1 MVLSIFII
9 HLAPSFAAQ
18 VTGKVIDY
26 GTKQAID
33 FANVSVIE
41 SKGESQKSKG
51 ESQKSKGESPK
62 TAAEPLKE
70 ERLVTG
76 TITDATGAFSLE
88 LADGNYTI
96 VVSFMGYSEQRKEI
110 TVAGQPLNIG
120 RIQLKEDTQTL
131 SEVEVVGQ
139 GSSMRF
145 ELDKKVFTVDQNIAS
160 AGASVTDVLE
170 NIPSVDVDQE
180 GTISLRNSEDVE
192 IWINGKPAG
201 LNSENRGQVL
211 QQMPAGTIEK
221 IEVITN
227 PSAKFSPEGTSGIIN
242 LVMKKDR
249 SAGYYGSVQA
259 GMDYALAEPWNVPPG
274 ANLGFNINF
283 NAGPVDG
290 YFNVGYR
297 YHISNGSS
305 KTDRYNLSGEGSQAL
320 DSSLIQSHLVQ
331 EGMQTN
337 RGGGLFARAG
347 LNFRLAEGH
356 TLGVSGFGMVS
367 EPNVFKM
374 SNSNHR
380 TYLQTAPD
388 GSVIRDYTRDQ
399 SGTNS
404 HPGGNATVDYT
415 FELDKHKLY
424 VSGTYNNF
432 GYNMGTDYTQANR
445 NLLTDLYDT
454 TYQEQ
459 SSLSKDQ
466 SIEIKAEY
474 EWKPTKQSRLEAG
487 YDYTRSWSNSTADAY
502 NNDKQGAHINELFP
516 YYADFNGLTQNHALY
531 ITYGN
536 RFFDKLS
543 IQVGLRGEYYMRH
556 LESSYKDGTGDIQDS
571 YAAFPNKKDTA
582 YFQVYPSAYISY
594 DFGNGH
600 ELQLNYTR
608 RVKRPW
614 GHQINPRMDFSDS
627 TNISYGNVDLL
638 PAYSNNLELN
648 YLKTWERHTL
658 SAGIFWKY
666 QEGSFQNYK
675 YIDGDVMKNT
685 YFNIGTRQDLGV
697 EIVAK
702 NRLFGEVLQ
711 LTTSANFYWNNIAAV
726 HDTIMHQGNAIPVN
740 LAGQNIF
747 AGSVRIN
754 AQFMF
759 TKNFSGQI
767 SANYRSPRVV
777 AQGTTS
783 HSYSIDLG
791 LRHTFLNKQL
801 ALALN
806 VRDLLD
812 SRARRNITWGNG
824 FWQFSENR
832 WHSRTISLTL
842 TYNFGNQSGKRRPD
856 RGDSMNGGGGD
867 DFDDS
872 GNSSSDY

>member
-1 MVLSIFII
+1 MAVSTY
-9 HLAPSFAAQ
+9 AVQ
-18 VTGKVIDY
+18 VTGKVVDF

-33 FANVSVIE
+33 YANVSVVKP
-41 SKGESQKSKG
+41 SAGSSQPS
-51 ESQKSKGESPK
+51 
-62 TAAEPLKE
+62 E
-70 ERLVTG
+70 ELVTG
-76 TITDATGAFSLE
+76 TITDAAGTFTLN
-88 LADGNYTI
+88 LKDGTYTL
-96 VVSFMGYSEQRKEI
+96 VVSFMGYTESRKEI
-110 TVAGQPLNIG
+110 TVAGKTLNVG
-120 RIQLKEDTQTL
+120 RISLKEDTQVL
-131 SEVEVVGQ
+131 QDVEVVGQ

-201 LNSENRGQVL
+201 LNSDNRGQVL

-221 IEVITN
+221 IEIITN
-227 PSAKFSPEGTSGIIN
+227 PSAKYSPEGTSGIIN

-249 SAGYYGSVQA
+249 TAGYYGSVQA
-259 GMDYALAEPWNVPPG
+259 GIDYSLAAPWNVPPG
-274 ANLGFNINF
+274 ANVGFNINF

-297 YHISNGSS
+297 YHISNGGS
-305 KTDRYNLSGEGSQAL
+305 KTDRYNLSGTGAQKL
-320 DSSLIQSHLVQ
+320 DSSMIVSHLTQ
-331 EGMQTN
+331 EGQQTH
-337 RGGGLFARAG
+337 RGGGMFARAG
-347 LNFRLAEGH
+347 FNFHVAEGH
-356 TLGVSGFGMVS
+356 TIGVSGFGMVS
-367 EPNVFKM
+367 DPKVFKM
-374 SNSNHR
+374 SNTNHR
-380 TYLQTAPD
+380 LYQLTAPD
-388 GSVIRDYTRDQ
+388 GTMLRDYTRDQ
-399 SGTNS
+399 NGNGS
-404 HPGGNATVDYT
+404 HPGGNATLDYT
-415 FELDKHKLY
+415 FEMDNHKLY

-432 GYNMGTDYTQANR
+432 GFNQYTDYTQIDH
-445 NLLTDLYDT
+445 NLDFDRFDT
-454 TYQEQ
+454 TYQDQ
-459 SSLSKDQ
+459 TSLSKDQ
-466 SIEIKAEY
+466 SIEIKADY
-474 EWKPTKQSRLEAG
+474 EWKPTQQSRLEAG
-487 YDYTRSWSNSTADAY
+487 YDYTRSWNNSLA
-502 NNDKQGAHINELFP
+502 NAHNTNKGVSTELP
-516 YYADFNGLTQNHALY
+516 AYYADFQGLTQNHALY

-536 RFFDKLS
+536 RFWDKLS

-556 LESSYKDGTGDIQDS
+556 LNSYYKDENGAIQDS

-582 YFQVYPSAYISY
+582 YFQLFPSAYISY

-608 RVKRPW
+608 RVNRPW

-658 SAGIFWKY
+658 SAGVFWKY
-666 QEGSFQNYK
+666 REGAVQNVK
-675 YIDGDVMKNT
+675 YMDGEVMKNT
-685 YFNIGTRQDLGV
+685 YLNVATRQELGV
-697 EIVAK
+697 EVVAK
-702 NRLFGEVLQ
+702 NRLFGELLQ
-711 LTTSANFYWNNIAAV
+711 LTTSANFYWNNVAKV
-726 HDTIMHQGNAIPVN
+726 DQTIMYQGVEIPVN
-740 LAGQNIF
+740 LPQQNIF
-747 AGSVRIN
+747 AGSVRVN
-754 AQFMF
+754 AQFLF

-783 HSYSIDLG
+783 HSYSIDIG

-812 SRARRNITWGNG
+812 SRARRNTTWGDG

-832 WHSRTISLTL
+832 WHSRSISFTV
-842 TYNFGNQSGKRRPD
+842 TYNFGNQQGKRRGKEG
-856 RGDSMNGGGGD
+856 GDLGGGGD
-867 DFDDS
+867 DYDDS

>member
-1 MVLSIFII
+1 MKKLIYITALLAMSI
-9 HLAPSFAAQ
+9 STYAAQ
-18 VTGKVIDY
+18 ITGKVIDF

-33 FANVSVIE
+33 FANVSVTKPSAVSGQPSEI
-41 SKGESQKSKG
+41 
-51 ESQKSKGESPK
+51 
-62 TAAEPLKE
+62 
-70 ERLVTG
+70 VTG
-76 TITDATGAFSLE
+76 TITDATGNFTLE
-88 LADGNYTI
+88 VADGKYTL
-96 VVSFMGYSEQRKEI
+96 VVSFMGYSEQRKEL
-110 TVAGQPLNIG
+110 TVAGKPLNVG
-120 RIQLKEDTQTL
+120 RIQLREDTQVL
-131 SEVEVVGQ
+131 NEVEVVGQ

-180 GTISLRNSEDVE
+180 GNISLRNSEDVE

-201 LNSENRGQVL
+201 LNSENRAQVL

-221 IEVITN
+221 IELITN
-227 PSAKFSPEGTSGIIN
+227 PSAKYSPEGSAGIIN

-249 SAGYYGSVQA
+249 AAGYYGSLQA
-259 GMDYALAEPWNVPPG
+259 GMDYSLASPWTTPPG
-274 ANLGFNINF
+274 ANAGLSFNF

-297 YHISNGSS
+297 YHTSNGGS
-305 KTDRYNLSGEGSQAL
+305 TTNRYNLDGTGSGTL
-320 DSSLIQSHLVQ
+320 DSTLIQSHLVQ
-331 EGMQTN
+331 EGLQTH

-356 TLGVSGFGMVS
+356 VLGVSGFGMVS
-367 EPNVFKM
+367 TRNKGLGM
-374 SNSNHR
+374 DNTNHR
-380 TYLQTAPD
+380 TYLLTDYPSGD
-388 GSVIRDYTRDQ
+388 VLRDFTRDQ
-399 SGTNS
+399 KGLGS
-404 HPGGNATVDYT
+404 HPGGNVTLDYT
-415 FELDKHKLY
+415 FTLDNHELR

-432 GYNMGTDYTQANR
+432 GFNM
-445 NLLTDLYDT
+445 DT
-454 TYQEQ
+454 YYEQMDFGVNNKDTVFSYQDQFSNSKEQ
-459 SSLSKDQ
+459 R
-466 SIEIKAEY
+466 IEVKADY
-474 EWKPTKQSRLEAG
+474 EWKPTAQSRLEAG
-487 YDYTRSWSNSTADAY
+487 YDYTRSWSNSFA
-502 NNDKQGAHINELFP
+502 NAHNLHRDGSEIAELYP
-516 YYADFNGLTQNHALY
+516 YYADFHGLTQNHALY

-536 RFFDKLS
+536 RFWNKLS

-556 LESSYKDGTGDIQDS
+556 LESFYKDDAGAIHDS
-571 YAAFPNKKDTA
+571 YAGMENKKDTA
-582 YFQVYPSAYISY
+582 YFQVYPSAYIGY

-608 RVKRPW
+608 RIRRPW

-658 SAGIFWKY
+658 SAGVFWKY
-666 QEGSFQNYK
+666 QEGAIQNYK
-675 YIDGDVMKNT
+675 YMDGNVMKNT
-685 YFNIGTRQDLGV
+685 YFNVGARQELGI

-702 NRLFGEVLQ
+702 NRLFGELLQ

-726 HDTIMHQGNAIPVN
+726 DQDMYHLGDTIPVH
-740 LAGQNIF
+740 LDKQNIF

-754 AQFMF
+754 AQFLF

-767 SANYRSPRVV
+767 TAAYRSPRVV

-783 HSYSIDLG
+783 HSYSIDIG

-812 SRARRNITWGNG
+812 SRARRNTTWGDG

-832 WHSRTISLTL
+832 WHSRSISLTL
-842 TYNFGNQSGKRRPD
+842 TYNFGNQQGRKRGRPD
-856 RGDSMNGGGGD
+856 GDMGGGSD

-872 GNSSSDY
+872 GNGNTDSGF

>member
-1 MVLSIFII
+1 MKRLFTVMMMLSAVLTL
-9 HLAPSFAAQ
+9 LAANP
-18 VTGKVIDY
+18 VTGKVVDF

-33 FANVSVIE
+33 FANVSIMQ
-41 SKGESQKSKG
+41 GEN
-51 ESQKSKGESPK
+51 
-62 TAAEPLKE
+62 
-70 ERLVTG
+70 LVTG
-76 TITDATGAFSLE
+76 AITDAKGEFTIE
-88 LADGNYTI
+88 VEDGKYMLVI
-96 VVSFMGYSEQRKEI
+96 SFMGYTEQRKEI
-110 TVAGQPLNIG
+110 TVAGKPLNVG
-120 RIQLKEDTQTL
+120 RIALKEDTQVL

-139 GSSMRF
+139 GSSMHF

-160 AGASVTDVLE
+160 AGASVSEILE

-180 GTISLRNSEDVE
+180 GNISLRNSDDVE

-201 LNSENRGQVL
+201 LNSENRAQVL

-221 IEVITN
+221 IELITN
-227 PSAKFSPEGTSGIIN
+227 PSAKFSPEGTTGIIN

-249 SAGYYGSVQA
+249 VAGYYGSIQA
-259 GMDYALAEPWNVPPG
+259 GLDYALANPWTTPPG
-274 ANLGFNINF
+274 ANVGFNINF

-297 YHISNGSS
+297 YHTSNGGSI
-305 KTDRYNLSGEGSQAL
+305 TDRYNLSGTGSQVL
-320 DSSLIQSHLVQ
+320 DSSLITSHLTQEGQQSH
-331 EGMQTN
+331 
-337 RGGGLFARAG
+337 RGGGMFARGG
-347 LNFRLAEGH
+347 LNFRLAEH
-356 TLGVSGFGMVS
+356 STLGISGFGMIS
-367 EPNVFKM
+367 TNVKGLGM
-374 SNSNHR
+374 DNINHR
-380 TYLQTAPD
+380 SYLLTQPD
-388 GSVIRDYTRDQ
+388 GTVLRDYTRDQ
-399 SGTNS
+399 AGNGS
-404 HPGGNATVDYT
+404 HPGGNATLDYT
-415 FELDKHKLY
+415 FEMDNHKLY

-432 GYNMGTDYTQANR
+432 GFNMLTDYTQIEN
-445 NLLTDLYDT
+445 NDT
-454 TYQEQ
+454 TYQDQNSWSKEQ
-459 SSLSKDQ
+459 G
-466 SIEIKAEY
+466 IEIKADY
-474 EWKPTKQSRLEAG
+474 EWKPTPQSRLEAG
-487 YDYTRSWSNSTADAY
+487 YDYTRNWSNSNSDAHNLNAD
-502 NNDKQGAHINELFP
+502 GTVMNELYP
-516 YYADFNGLTQNHALY
+516 YYADFHGLTQNHAIY
-531 ITYGN
+531 VTYGN
-536 RFFDKLS
+536 RFWDKLS

-556 LESSYKDGTGDIQDS
+556 LESTYKDGMGVEQDS

-582 YFQVYPSAYISY
+582 YFQVYPSAYIGY

-608 RVKRPW
+608 RVRRPW

-638 PAYSNNLELN
+638 PSYSNNLELN

-658 SAGIFWKY
+658 SAGVFWKY
-666 QEGSFQNYK
+666 NEGAVQNIK
-675 YIDGDVMKNT
+675 YMDGDVMKNT
-685 YFNIGTRQDLGV
+685 YLNVSTRQELGI

-702 NRLFGEVLQ
+702 NRLFDDLLQ

-726 HDTIMHQGNAIPVN
+726 NQTISHQGVDIPVN
-740 LAGQNIF
+740 LAAQNIF
-747 AGSVRIN
+747 AGSVRVN
-754 AQFMF
+754 AQFLF

-812 SRARRNITWGNG
+812 SRARRNNTWGDG

-832 WHSRTISLTL
+832 WHSRSISLTL
-842 TYNFGNQSGKRRPD
+842 TYNFGNQQGRRRGRTDGDFNSG
-856 RGDSMNGGGGD
+856 SD

-872 GNSSSDY
+872 GNSNSDY

>member
-1 MVLSIFII
+1 MKRLSSVIS
-9 HLAPSFAAQ
+9 LLLLTVGLFAAQ
-18 VTGKVIDY
+18 VTGKVVDF

-33 FANVSVIE
+33 FANVSVL
-41 SKGESQKSKG
+41 KNGE
-51 ESQKSKGESPK
+51 
-62 TAAEPLKE
+62 TAPL
-70 ERLVTG
+70 TG
-76 TITDATGAFSLE
+76 TITDATGAFALD
-88 LADGNYTI
+88 LKDGQYTI
-96 VVSFMGYSEQRKEI
+96 VVSFMGYSESRKEI
-110 TVAGQPLNIG
+110 TVSGKPLNVG
-120 RIQLKEDTQTL
+120 RIQLKEDTQVL
-131 SEVEVVGQ
+131 QDVEVVGQ

-259 GMDYALAEPWNVPPG
+259 GLNYALASPWNVPPG
-274 ANLGFNINF
+274 ANVGFNINF

-297 YHISNGSS
+297 YHISNGGS
-305 KTDRYNLSGEGSQAL
+305 KTDRYNLSGTGSQTL

-331 EGMQTN
+331 EGLQTH
-337 RGGGLFARAG
+337 RGGGMFARAG

-367 EPNVFKM
+367 DPNVFKM
-374 SNSNHR
+374 TNTNHR
-380 TYLQTAPD
+380 TYLLTAPD
-388 GSVIRDYTRDQ
+388 GTVMRDYTRDQ
-399 SGTNS
+399 SGSGS
-404 HPGGNATVDYT
+404 HPGGNATIDYT
-415 FELDKHKLY
+415 FKMDEHQLI

-432 GYNMGTDYTQANR
+432 GFNQFTDYTQADR
-445 NLLTDLYDT
+445 DLLTDRYDT
-454 TYQEQ
+454 TYQDQSNRSKEQ
-459 SSLSKDQ
+459 SM
-466 SIEIKAEY
+466 EIKADY
-474 EWKPTKQSRLEAG
+474 EWKPTPQSRLEAG
-487 YDYTRSWSNSTADAY
+487 YDYTRGWSNSLADAH
-502 NNDKQGAHINELFP
+502 NIKDGISTELP
-516 YYADFNGLTQNHALY
+516 AYYTDFRGLTQNHALY

-536 RFFDKLS
+536 RFWDKLS
-543 IQVGLRGEYYMRH
+543 IQVGLRGEYYSRH
-556 LESSYKDGTGDIQDS
+556 LESFYKDESGTVQDS
-571 YAAFPNKKDTA
+571 YAAFPNKKDTS
-582 YFQVYPSAYISY
+582 YFQIFPSAYISY

-608 RVKRPW
+608 RVNRPW

-627 TNISYGNVDLL
+627 TNISFGNVDLL

-658 SAGIFWKY
+658 SAGVFWKY
-666 QEGSFQNYK
+666 REGAVQNVK
-675 YIDGDVMKNT
+675 YMDGEVMKNT
-685 YFNIGTRQDLGV
+685 YLNVATRQELGV
-697 EIVAK
+697 EVVAK

-711 LTTSANFYWNNIAAV
+711 LTTSANFYWNNVAKV
-726 HDTIMHQGNAIPVN
+726 DQTILYQGTEIPVN
-740 LAGQNIF
+740 LPQQNIL
-747 AGSVRIN
+747 AGSVRVN
-754 AQFMF
+754 AQFLF

-783 HSYSIDLG
+783 HSYSIDIG

-812 SRARRNITWGNG
+812 SRARRNTTWGDG

-842 TYNFGNQSGKRRPD
+842 TYNFGNQKGKRRPD
-856 RGDSMNGGGGD
+856 KGDSSMGGSD

>member
-1 MVLSIFII
+1 MKKILSIATLLVFAI
-9 HLAPSFAAQ
+9 STFAAQ
-18 VTGKVIDY
+18 VTGKVVDAN
-26 GTKQAID
+26 TRKVID
-33 FANVSVIE
+33 FANVSIMQ
-41 SKGESQKSKG
+41 GDQ
-51 ESQKSKGESPK
+51 
-62 TAAEPLKE
+62 LI
-70 ERLVTG
+70 TG
-76 TITDATGAFSLE
+76 VVSD
-88 LADGNYTI
+88 ADGSFAIEVKDGTYTL

-110 TVAGQPLNIG
+110 TVAGKPVNVG
-120 RIQLKEDTQTL
+120 RIALKEDTQML
-131 SEVEVVGQ
+131 KDVEVVAQ

-180 GTISLRNSEDVE
+180 GNISLRNSDDVE

-221 IEVITN
+221 IELITN
-227 PSAKFSPEGTSGIIN
+227 PSAKYSPEGTSGIIN

-249 SAGYYGSVQA
+249 AAGYYGSVQA
-259 GMDYALAEPWNVPPG
+259 GIDYALAAPWTTPPG
-274 ANLGFNINF
+274 ANVGVNINF

-297 YHISNGSS
+297 YHTSNGGSI
-305 KTDRYNLSGEGSQAL
+305 TDRYNLNGTGSEKL
-320 DSSLIQSHLVQ
+320 DSTLIKSHLTQ
-331 EGMQTN
+331 EGTQTH
-337 RGGGLFARAG
+337 RGGGMFGRAG
-347 LNFRLAEGH
+347 LNFHVAEGH
-356 TLGVSGFGMVS
+356 TIGVSGFGMVS
-367 EPNVFKM
+367 DPKVFKGT
-374 SNSNHR
+374 NANHR
-380 TYLQTAPD
+380 AYTYVDLLDAVNNRT
-388 GSVIRDYTRDQ
+388 YTRDQ
-399 SGTNS
+399 NGVVS
-404 HPGGNATVDYT
+404 HPGGNVTLDYQ
-415 FELDKHKLY
+415 FELDNYKLN

-432 GYNMGTDYTQANR
+432 GFNMLTDYTQIEGA
-445 NLLTDLYDT
+445 DT
-454 TYQEQ
+454 TYQDQ
-459 SSLSKDQ
+459 NNTSKDHG
-466 SIEIKAEY
+466 IEIKADF
-474 EWKPTKQSRLEAG
+474 EWKPTQQSRLEAG
-487 YDYTRSWSNSTADAY
+487 YDYTRNWSNSFADAH
-502 NNDKQGAHINELFP
+502 NNQADGTPIKELFD
-516 YYADFNGLTQNHALY
+516 YYADFHGLTQNHALY

-536 RFFDKLS
+536 RFWDKLS

-556 LESSYKDGTGDIQDS
+556 LESSYKDANGDIQDS

-582 YFQVYPSAYISY
+582 YFQVYPSAYIGY

-608 RVKRPW
+608 RVRRPW

-658 SAGIFWKY
+658 SAGVFWKY
-666 QEGSFQNYK
+666 GEGAVQNIK
-675 YIDGDVMKNT
+675 YMDGNVMKNT
-685 YFNIGTRQDLGV
+685 YLNVATRQELGIEV
-697 EIVAK
+697 VAK
-702 NRLFGEVLQ
+702 NRLFGELLQ

-726 HDTIMHQGNAIPVN
+726 NQMIMHQGTAIPVN
-740 LAGQNIF
+740 LAAQNIF

-754 AQFMF
+754 AQFLF
-759 TKNFSGQI
+759 TKNFSGQLTG
-767 SANYRSPRVV
+767 AYRSPRVV

-783 HSYSIDLG
+783 HSYSLDVG
-791 LRHTFLNKQL
+791 LRYTLLNKQL

-812 SRARRNITWGNG
+812 SRARRNTTWGDG

-832 WHSRTISLTL
+832 WHSRSISFTI
-842 TYNFGNQSGKRRPD
+842 TYNFGNQMGKRRRPD
-856 RGDSMNGGGGD
+856 GDFDGGSD

-872 GNSSSDY
+872 GNSNMDY

>member
-1 MVLSIFII
+1 MKKLWTICSL
-9 HLAPSFAAQ
+9 LAVSGWLIAAE
-18 VTGKVIDY
+18 VTGRVIDS
-26 GTKQAID
+26 GTKQPID
-33 FANVSVIE
+33 FANVSVMQ
-41 SKGESQKSKG
+41 G
-51 ESQKSKGESPK
+51 
-62 TAAEPLKE
+62 

-76 TITDATGAFSLE
+76 TVTDEKGAFALDI
-88 LADGNYTI
+88 ADGRYTL
-96 VVSFMGYSEQRKEI
+96 VVSFMGYTDQQKPV
-110 TVAGQPLNIG
+110 TVAGKPLNVG
-120 RIQLKEDTQTL
+120 RIALQEDSKVLQD
-131 SEVEVVGQ
+131 VEVVGQ

-180 GTISLRNSEDVE
+180 GNISLRNSEDVE

-201 LNSENRGQVL
+201 LNSENRAQVL

-221 IEVITN
+221 IELITN

-249 SAGYYGSVQA
+249 KAGYYGSIQA
-259 GMDYALAEPWNVPPG
+259 GLDYALAKPWTTPPG
-274 ANLGFNINF
+274 ANVGFNINF

-297 YHISNGSS
+297 YHSSNGGST
-305 KTDRYNLSGEGSQAL
+305 TDRYNLSGAGSEQL
-320 DSSLIQSHLVQ
+320 DSTLIQSHLTQ
-331 EGMQTN
+331 EGLQTH
-337 RGGGLFARAG
+337 GGGGMFARGG

-356 TLGVSGFGMVS
+356 TIGVSGFGMIS
-367 EPNVFKM
+367 TRNKGLGM
-374 SNSNHR
+374 ANTNHR
-380 TYLQTAPD
+380 SYLLTDPSAN
-388 GSVIRDYTRDQ
+388 VLRDYTRDQ
-399 SGTNS
+399 SSTGS
-404 HPGGNATVDYT
+404 HPGGNATLDYT
-415 FELDKHKLY
+415 FEMDEHKLM
-424 VSGTYNNF
+424 VSGTYNHF
-432 GYNMGTDYTQANR
+432 GFNMFTDYTQIEQ
-445 NLLTDLYDT
+445 TDT
-454 TYQEQ
+454 TWQDQNSESLEQ
-459 SSLSKDQ
+459 GV
-466 SIEIKAEY
+466 EVKADY
-474 EWKPTKQSRLEAG
+474 EWKPTPQSRLEAG
-487 YDYTRSWSNSTADAY
+487 YDYTSNWSNSHADAH
-502 NNDKQGAHINELFP
+502 NKRRDGSIINELYP
-516 YYADFNGLTQNHALY
+516 YYSEVSGRTQNHAIY

-543 IQVGLRGEYYMRH
+543 LQVGLRGEYYMRH
-556 LESSYKDGTGDIQDS
+556 LESAYKDGTGATQDS
-571 YAAFPNKKDTA
+571 YASFPNKKDTA
-582 YFQVYPSAYISY
+582 YFQLFPSAYIGY

-608 RVKRPW
+608 RVRRPW

-638 PAYSNNLELN
+638 PSYSNNLELN

-658 SAGIFWKY
+658 SAGVFWKY
-666 QEGSFQNYK
+666 NEGAVQNIK
-675 YIDGDVMKNT
+675 YMDGTVMKNT
-685 YFNIGTRQDLGV
+685 YLNVATRQELGV
-697 EIVAK
+697 ELVAK
-702 NRLFGEVLQ
+702 NRLFGELLQ

-726 HDTIMHQGNAIPVN
+726 NENIIHQGIQIPVN
-740 LAGQNIF
+740 LPKQNIF

-754 AQFMF
+754 AQFLF

-767 SANYRSPRVV
+767 SARYRSPRVV

-812 SRARRNITWGNG
+812 SRARRNITWGEG

-832 WHSRTISLTL
+832 WHSRSVSLTL
-842 TYNFGNQSGKRRPD
+842 TYNFGNQQGRKRGRPD
-856 RGDSMNGGGGD
+856 GDLGGGSD

-872 GNSSSDY
+872 GNSNTDSY

>member
-1 MVLSIFII
+1 MKRLSIII
-9 HLAPSFAAQ
+9 SLLVMAVSTYAVQ
-18 VTGKVIDY
+18 VTGKVVDF

-33 FANVSVIE
+33 YANVSVVKP
-41 SKGESQKSKG
+41 SAGSSQPS
-51 ESQKSKGESPK
+51 
-62 TAAEPLKE
+62 E
-70 ERLVTG
+70 ELVTG
-76 TITDATGAFSLE
+76 TITDAAGTFTLN
-88 LADGNYTI
+88 LKDGTYTL
-96 VVSFMGYSEQRKEI
+96 VVSFMGYTESRKEI
-110 TVAGQPLNIG
+110 TVAGKTLNVG
-120 RIQLKEDTQTL
+120 RISLKEDTQVL
-131 SEVEVVGQ
+131 QDVEVVGQ

-201 LNSENRGQVL
+201 LNSDNRGQVL

-221 IEVITN
+221 IEIITN
-227 PSAKFSPEGTSGIIN
+227 PSAKYSPEGTSGIIN

-249 SAGYYGSVQA
+249 TAGYYGSVQA
-259 GMDYALAEPWNVPPG
+259 GIDYSLAAPWNVPPG
-274 ANLGFNINF
+274 ANVGFNINF

-297 YHISNGSS
+297 YHISNGGS
-305 KTDRYNLSGEGSQAL
+305 KTDRYNLSGTGAQKL
-320 DSSLIQSHLVQ
+320 DSSMIVSHLTQ
-331 EGMQTN
+331 EGQQTH
-337 RGGGLFARAG
+337 RGGGMFARAG
-347 LNFRLAEGH
+347 FNFHVAEGH
-356 TLGVSGFGMVS
+356 TIGVSGFGMVS
-367 EPNVFKM
+367 DPKVFKM
-374 SNSNHR
+374 SNTNHR
-380 TYLQTAPD
+380 LYQLTAPD
-388 GSVIRDYTRDQ
+388 GTMLRDYTRDQ
-399 SGTNS
+399 NGNGS
-404 HPGGNATVDYT
+404 HPGGNATLDYT
-415 FELDKHKLY
+415 FEMDNHKLY

-432 GYNMGTDYTQANR
+432 GFNQYTDYTQIDH
-445 NLLTDLYDT
+445 NLDFDRFDT
-454 TYQEQ
+454 TYQDQ
-459 SSLSKDQ
+459 TSLSKDQ
-466 SIEIKAEY
+466 SIEIKADY
-474 EWKPTKQSRLEAG
+474 EWKPTQQSRLEAG
-487 YDYTRSWSNSTADAY
+487 YDYTRSWNNSLA
-502 NNDKQGAHINELFP
+502 NAHNTNKGVSTELP
-516 YYADFNGLTQNHALY
+516 AYYADFQGLTQNHALY

-536 RFFDKLS
+536 RFWDKLS

-556 LESSYKDGTGDIQDS
+556 LNSYYKDENGAIQDS

-582 YFQVYPSAYISY
+582 YFQLFPSAYISY

-608 RVKRPW
+608 RVNRPW

-658 SAGIFWKY
+658 SAGVFWKY
-666 QEGSFQNYK
+666 REGAVQNVK
-675 YIDGDVMKNT
+675 YMDGEVMKNT
-685 YFNIGTRQDLGV
+685 YLNVATRQELGV
-697 EIVAK
+697 EVVAK
-702 NRLFGEVLQ
+702 NRLFGELLQ
-711 LTTSANFYWNNIAAV
+711 LTTSANFYWNNVAKV
-726 HDTIMHQGNAIPVN
+726 DQTIMYQGVEIPVN
-740 LAGQNIF
+740 LPQQNIF
-747 AGSVRIN
+747 AGSVRVN
-754 AQFMF
+754 AQFLF

-783 HSYSIDLG
+783 HSYSIDIG

-812 SRARRNITWGNG
+812 SRARRNTTWGDG

-832 WHSRTISLTL
+832 WHSRSISFTV
-842 TYNFGNQSGKRRPD
+842 TYNFGNQQGKRRGKEG
-856 RGDSMNGGGGD
+856 GDLGGGGD
-867 DFDDS
+867 DYDDS

>member
-1 MVLSIFII
+1 MLLLVSSIT
-9 HLAPSFAAQ
+9 FAAQ
-18 VTGKVIDY
+18 VTGKVIDF

-33 FANVSVIE
+33 FANVSVMKA
-41 SKGESQKSKG
+41 STSGSQD
-51 ESQKSKGESPK
+51 
-62 TAAEPLKE
+62 AE
-70 ERLVTG
+70 LVTG
-76 TITDATGAFSLE
+76 TVTDAKGEFAIE
-88 LADGNYTI
+88 LKDGKYTL
-96 VVSFMGYSEQRKEI
+96 VVSFMGYTEQRREI
-110 TVAGQPLNIG
+110 TVAGKPVQTG
-120 RIQLKEDTQTL
+120 RIALREDTQTL

-180 GTISLRNSEDVE
+180 GNISLRNSEDVE
-192 IWINGKPAG
+192 IWINGRPAG
-201 LNSENRGQVL
+201 LNSENRAQVL

-221 IEVITN
+221 IELITN
-227 PSAKFSPEGTSGIIN
+227 PSAKYSPEGTSGIIN

-249 SAGYYGSVQA
+249 AAGFYGSVQA
-259 GMDYALAEPWNVPPG
+259 GIDYSLAAPWNVPPG
-274 ANLGFNINF
+274 ANVGFNINF

-297 YHISNGSS
+297 YHISNGGS
-305 KTDRYNLSGEGSQAL
+305 KTDRYNLSGTGSQEL
-320 DSSLIQSHLVQ
+320 DSSLITSHLNQ
-331 EGMQTN
+331 EGLQTH
-337 RGGGLFARAG
+337 RGGGMFARAG

-367 EPNVFKM
+367 DPKVFKM
-374 SNSNHR
+374 SNTNSR
-380 TYLQTAPD
+380 TYLLTAPD
-388 GSVIRDYTRDQ
+388 GTVIRDYTRDQ
-399 SGTNS
+399 NGNGS
-404 HPGGNATVDYT
+404 HPGGNATLDYT
-415 FELDKHKLY
+415 FELDEHKLY

-432 GYNMGTDYTQANR
+432 GFNQYTDYTQIEQ
-445 NLLTDLYDT
+445 NLSTSLSDT

-459 SSLSKDQ
+459 NSLSTEQ
-466 SIEIKAEY
+466 GIEVKADY
-474 EWKPTKQSRLEAG
+474 EWKPTQQSRLEAG
-487 YDYTRSWSNSTADAY
+487 YDYTRNWNNSESDAY
-502 NNDKQGAHINELFP
+502 NNQANGSHIKELFP
-516 YYADFNGLTQNHALY
+516 YYSLVQGLTQNHAVY

-536 RFFDKLS
+536 RFRDKLS
-543 IQVGLRGEYYMRH
+543 VQVGLRGEYYMRH
-556 LESSYKDGTGDIQDS
+556 LESTYKDDTGAKQDS
-571 YAAFPNKKDTA
+571 YAGMENKKDTA
-582 YFQVYPSAYISY
+582 YFQLFPSAYISY

-608 RVKRPW
+608 RVNRPW

-658 SAGIFWKY
+658 SAGVFWKY
-666 QEGSFQNYK
+666 REGAVQNVK
-675 YIDGDVMKNT
+675 YMDGGVMKNT
-685 YFNIGTRQDLGV
+685 YLNVATRQELGV
-697 EIVAK
+697 EVVAK
-702 NRLFGEVLQ
+702 NRLFGELLQ

-726 HDTIMHQGNAIPVN
+726 DQVISHQGVEIPVN

-747 AGSVRIN
+747 AGSVRVN
-754 AQFMF
+754 AQFLF
-759 TKNFSGQI
+759 TKNFSGQL

-783 HSYSIDLG
+783 HSYSIDVG

-812 SRARRNITWGNG
+812 SRARRNTTWGDG

-832 WHSRTISLTL
+832 WHSRSISFTI
-842 TYNFGNQSGKRRPD
+842 TYNFGNQNNNRRGHD
-856 RGDSMNGGGGD
+856 NMDMGGND
-867 DFDDS
+867 DMDDS
-872 GNSSSDY
+872 GNSNSDY

>member
-1 MVLSIFII
+1 MKQLLTLICLLS
-9 HLAPSFAAQ
+9 LTLTTYAAQ
-18 VTGKVIDY
+18 ITGKVIDA
-26 GTKQAID
+26 GSKQPID
-33 FANVSVIE
+33 FANVSVV
-41 SKGESQKSKG
+41 KNGD
-51 ESQKSKGESPK
+51 
-62 TAAEPLKE
+62 TAP
-70 ERLVTG
+70 VG
-76 TITDATGAFSLE
+76 GSITDETGAFDIE
-88 LADGNYTI
+88 VADGQYTVI
-96 VVSFMGYSEQRKEI
+96 VSFMGYTEQRRDI
-110 TVAGQPLNIG
+110 TVAGKPINLG
-120 RIQLKEDTQTL
+120 RIALKEDTQVL
-131 SEVEVVGQ
+131 QDVEVVGQ
-139 GSSMRF
+139 NSSMRF

-180 GTISLRNSEDVE
+180 GNISLRNSEDVE

-221 IEVITN
+221 IELITN
-227 PSAKFSPEGTSGIIN
+227 PSAKYSPEGTSGIIN

-249 SAGYYGSVQA
+249 AAGYYGSVQA
-259 GMDYALAEPWNVPPG
+259 GLDYALSAPWNVPPG
-274 ANLGFNINF
+274 GNVGFNINF

-297 YHISNGSS
+297 YRISNGGS
-305 KTDRYNLSGEGSQAL
+305 KTDRYNLGQGNMGSKEL
-320 DSSLIQSHLVQ
+320 DSTLIQSHLLQ
-331 EGMQTN
+331 EGLQTR

-347 LNFRLAEGH
+347 LNFHVAEH
-356 TLGVSGFGMVS
+356 STIGVSGFGMVS
-367 EPNVFKM
+367 DPNVF
-374 SNSNHR
+374 NNRNTNHR
-380 TYLQTAPD
+380 TILQTLPD
-388 GSVIRDYTRDQ
+388 GIVMRDYTRDQ
-399 SGTNS
+399 NGVGY
-404 HPGGNATVDYT
+404 HPGGNATLDYT
-415 FELDKHKLY
+415 FELDNHKLM

-432 GYNMGTDYTQANR
+432 GWNQLTDYTQIER
-445 NLLTDLYDT
+445 NMQKDTYDT
-454 TYQEQ
+454 TYQ
-459 SSLSKDQ
+459 DQ
-466 SIEIKAEY
+466 SNYSKNQGIEIKADY
-474 EWKPTKQSRLEAG
+474 EWKPTPQSRLEAG
-487 YDYTRSWSNSTADAY
+487 YDYTRNWNNSSADAH
-502 NNDKQGAHINELFP
+502 NIINGEKTEIFP
-516 YYADFNGLTQNHALY
+516 YYTTFDGLTQNHALY

-536 RFFDKLS
+536 RFFDRLS

-556 LESSYKDGTGDIQDS
+556 LESFYKDDAGDVHDA

-582 YFQVYPSAYISY
+582 YFQVFPSAYISY

-608 RVKRPW
+608 RINRPW

-658 SAGIFWKY
+658 SAGVFWKY
-666 QEGSFQNYK
+666 REGAVQNFK
-675 YIDGDVMKNT
+675 YMDPDAPNVMKNT
-685 YFNIGTRQDLGV
+685 YFNVGSRQELGV
-697 EIVAK
+697 EVVAK
-702 NRLFGEVLQ
+702 NRLFGEILQ

-726 HDTIMHQGNAIPVN
+726 DKTITHQGIEIPVN
-740 LAGQNIF
+740 LPAQNIF

-759 TKNFSGQI
+759 TKQFSGQI

-783 HSYSIDLG
+783 HSYSIDIG

-812 SRARRNITWGNG
+812 SRARRNTTWGDG

-842 TYNFGNQSGKRRPD
+842 TYNFGNQTGKRRN
-856 RGDSMNGGGGD
+856 RQGDDFGGGD
-867 DFDDS
+867 DGDDS
-872 GNSSSDY
+872 GNGGGDYE

>member
-1 MVLSIFII
+1 MKKLFNICLLLVIAISTYAVEI
-9 HLAPSFAAQ
+9 
-18 VTGKVIDY
+18 TGKVVDF
-26 GTKQAID
+26 GTKKAID
-33 FANVSVIE
+33 FANVGVMQ
-41 SKGESQKSKG
+41 GDN
-51 ESQKSKGESPK
+51 
-62 TAAEPLKE
+62 
-70 ERLVTG
+70 LVTG
-76 TITDATGAFSLE
+76 TITDETGEFTLE
-88 LADGNYTI
+88 LKDGNYTL
-96 VVSFMGYSEQRKEI
+96 VVSFMGYTEQKKELV
-110 TVAGQPLNIG
+110 VAGKPVNVG
-120 RIQLKEDTQTL
+120 RIALREDSKMLQD
-131 SEVEVVGQ
+131 VEVVGQ

-180 GTISLRNSEDVE
+180 GNISLRNSEDVE

-201 LNSENRGQVL
+201 LNSENRAQVL

-221 IEVITN
+221 IELITN

-249 SAGYYGSVQA
+249 QAGYYGSVQA
-259 GMDYALAEPWNVPPG
+259 GLDYSLAAPWNVPPG
-274 ANLGFNINF
+274 ANVGFNINF

-297 YHISNGSS
+297 YHISNGGSQ
-305 KTDRYNLSGEGSQAL
+305 TDRYNLKGAGSEKL
-320 DSSLIQSHLVQ
+320 DSSLIQSHLTQ
-331 EGMQTN
+331 EGLQN
-337 RGGGLFARAG
+337 HRGGGMFARGG

-356 TLGVSGFGMVS
+356 TLGVSGFGMIS
-367 EPNVFKM
+367 EPKVFNM
-374 SNSNHR
+374 SNTNHR
-380 TYLQTAPD
+380 SYLLTDAA
-388 GSVIRDYTRDQ
+388 GNVLRDYTRDQ
-399 SGTNS
+399 AGTGS
-404 HPGGNATVDYT
+404 HPGGNATLDYQ
-415 FELDKHKLY
+415 FELDEHKLN

-432 GYNMGTDYTQANR
+432 GFNMLTDYTQIEG
-445 NLLTDLYDT
+445 TDT
-454 TYQEQ
+454 TWQDQNSTSKEQ
-459 SSLSKDQ
+459 G
-466 SIEIKAEY
+466 IEIKADY
-474 EWKPTKQSRLEAG
+474 EWKPTPQSRLEAG
-487 YDYTRSWSNSTADAY
+487 YDYTRNWSNSTSDAH
-502 NNDKQGAHINELFP
+502 NKRQDGSVINELYP
-516 YYADFNGLTQNHALY
+516 YYSEVNGLTQNHAIY

-543 IQVGLRGEYYMRH
+543 LQVGLRGEYYMRH
-556 LESSYKDGTGDIQDS
+556 LESTYKDGMGATQDS

-582 YFQVYPSAYISY
+582 YFQLFPSAYIGY

-608 RVKRPW
+608 RVRRPW

-638 PAYSNNLELN
+638 PSYSNNLELN

-658 SAGIFWKY
+658 SAGVFWKY
-666 QEGSFQNYK
+666 NEGAVQNIK
-675 YIDGDVMKNT
+675 YMDGNVMKNT
-685 YFNIGTRQDLGV
+685 YLNVATRQELGIEV
-697 EIVAK
+697 VAK
-702 NRLFGEVLQ
+702 NRLFGELLQ

-726 HDTIMHQGNAIPVN
+726 HETIQHQGVEIPVD

-767 SANYRSPRVV
+767 SGRYRSPRVV

-783 HSYSIDLG
+783 HSYSLDIG

-812 SRARRNITWGNG
+812 SRARRNTTWGEG

-832 WHSRTISLTL
+832 WHSRSISLTV
-842 TYNFGNQSGKRRPD
+842 TYNFGNQQRRRGRPD
-856 RGDSMNGGGGD
+856 GDFGGGGD
-867 DFDDS
+867 DMDDS
-872 GNSSSDY
+872 GNSTTDSSF

>member
-1 MVLSIFII
+1 MKRLFTVMMMLSAVLTL
-9 HLAPSFAAQ
+9 LAANP
-18 VTGKVIDY
+18 VTGKVVDF

-33 FANVSVIE
+33 FANVSIMN
-41 SKGESQKSKG
+41 GEN
-51 ESQKSKGESPK
+51 
-62 TAAEPLKE
+62 
-70 ERLVTG
+70 LVTG
-76 TITDATGAFSLE
+76 AITDAKGEFTIE
-88 LADGNYTI
+88 VEDGKYLL
-96 VVSFMGYSEQRKEI
+96 VVSFMGYIEQRKEI
-110 TVAGQPLNIG
+110 TVAGKPLNVG
-120 RIQLKEDTQTL
+120 RIALKEDSQVL

-139 GSSMRF
+139 GSSMHF

-160 AGASVTDVLE
+160 AGASVSEVLE

-180 GTISLRNSEDVE
+180 GNISLRNSDDVE

-201 LNSENRGQVL
+201 LNSENRAQVL

-221 IEVITN
+221 IELITN
-227 PSAKFSPEGTSGIIN
+227 PSAKFSPEGTTGIIN

-249 SAGYYGSVQA
+249 VAGYYGSIQA
-259 GMDYALAEPWNVPPG
+259 GLDYALAKPWTTPPG
-274 ANLGFNINF
+274 ANVGFNINF

-297 YHISNGSS
+297 YHTSNGGSI
-305 KTDRYNLSGEGSQAL
+305 TDRYNLSGTGSQVL
-320 DSSLIQSHLVQ
+320 DSSLISSHLTQ
-331 EGMQTN
+331 EGQQSQ
-337 RGGGLFARAG
+337 RGGGMFARGG
-347 LNFRLAEGH
+347 LNFRLAEH
-356 TLGVSGFGMVS
+356 STLGVSGFGMIS
-367 EPNVFKM
+367 TNVKGLGM
-374 SNSNHR
+374 DNINHR
-380 TYLQTAPD
+380 SYLLTQPD
-388 GSVIRDYTRDQ
+388 GTVMRDYTRDQ
-399 SGTNS
+399 VGSGS
-404 HPGGNATVDYT
+404 HPGGNATLDYT
-415 FELDKHKLY
+415 FEMDNHKLY

-432 GYNMGTDYTQANR
+432 GFNMLTDYTQIEN
-445 NLLTDLYDT
+445 NDT
-454 TYQEQ
+454 TYQDQNSWSKEQ
-459 SSLSKDQ
+459 G
-466 SIEIKAEY
+466 IEIKADY
-474 EWKPTKQSRLEAG
+474 EWKPTPQSRLEAG
-487 YDYTRSWSNSTADAY
+487 YDYTRNWSNSNSDAHNLNAD
-502 NNDKQGAHINELFP
+502 GTVISELYP
-516 YYADFNGLTQNHALY
+516 YYADFHGLTQNHAIY
-531 ITYGN
+531 VTYGN

-556 LESSYKDGTGDIQDS
+556 LESTYKDGMGVEQDS

-582 YFQVYPSAYISY
+582 YFQVYPSAYIGY

-608 RVKRPW
+608 RVRRPW

-638 PAYSNNLELN
+638 PSYSNNLELN

-658 SAGIFWKY
+658 SAGVFWKY
-666 QEGSFQNYK
+666 NEGAVQNVK
-675 YIDGDVMKNT
+675 YMDGNIMKNT
-685 YFNIGTRQDLGV
+685 YLNVSTRQELGV
-697 EIVAK
+697 ELVAK
-702 NRLFGEVLQ
+702 NRLFGDLLQ

-726 HDTIMHQGNAIPVN
+726 NQTISHQGVDIPVN
-740 LAGQNIF
+740 LAAQNIF
-747 AGSVRIN
+747 AGSVRVN
-754 AQFMF
+754 AQFLF

-812 SRARRNITWGNG
+812 SRARRNNTWGDG

-832 WHSRTISLTL
+832 WHSRSISLTL
-842 TYNFGNQSGKRRPD
+842 TYNFGNQQGRRRGRPD
-856 RGDSMNGGGGD
+856 GDFNSGGD

-872 GNSSSDY
+872 GNSNSDY